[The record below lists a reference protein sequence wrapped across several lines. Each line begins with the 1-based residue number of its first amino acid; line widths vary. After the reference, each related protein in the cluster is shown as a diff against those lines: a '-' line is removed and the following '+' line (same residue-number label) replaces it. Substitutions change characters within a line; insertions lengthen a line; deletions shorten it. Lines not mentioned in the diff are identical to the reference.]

1 MTKNNNN
8 NQDLLNRMC
17 KEARKAFADYLLN
30 TKAGCHNI
38 AATYFM
44 RWDYTAD
51 ACYSF
56 AARNGLRVRK
66 GQVGGM

>member
-1 MTKNNNN
+1 MTKNN

-17 KEARKAFADYLLN
+17 REARKA
-30 TKAGCHNI
+30 
-38 AATYFM
+38 
-44 RWDYTAD
+44 
-51 ACYSF
+51 F